1 MKTQQTTEFSAK
13 YTTWDIMLNGEKYS
27 QVTFN
32 KKFSKEH
39 VEACVRQTHNI
50 KDLTAEKA

>member
-1 MKTQQTTEFSAK
+1 MNTQQATEFAAK
-13 YTTWDIMLNGEKYS
+13 YFTWNIMLNGERYT

-32 KKFSKEH
+32 KKFSKSH

-50 KDLTAEKA
+50 KDLTADKV

>member
-1 MKTQQTTEFSAK
+1 MISQTTEFAAK
-13 YTTWDIMLNGEKYS
+13 YTTWNIMLNGERYV
-27 QVTFN
+27 QVTFS
-32 KKFSKEH
+32 KHFSKEH